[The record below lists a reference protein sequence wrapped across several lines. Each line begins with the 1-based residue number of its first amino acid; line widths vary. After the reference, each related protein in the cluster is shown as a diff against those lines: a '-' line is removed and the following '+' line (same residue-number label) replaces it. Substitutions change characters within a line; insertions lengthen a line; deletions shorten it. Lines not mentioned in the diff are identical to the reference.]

1 MQFDRFSLIAAAGLL
16 TLFHAGCSPSIPEG
30 RFACTA
36 ATVAADCPPN
46 WACRA
51 DGLCYRTPGN
61 VPDGGTDQGGGGDAD
76 VTGDGSLCTAADP
89 ADLAAVDA
97 NCDGVDGVLGSTG
110 FVYVRHD
117 GLMTGNGDSP
127 AAAVDLARAFVVAN
141 SRIATSIDVTLLLA
155 EGAYATSS
163 AYQVEAGDGLLTLVG
178 GYTTDFTARGTSRSV
193 VTSTEESALLID
205 AAEVTV
211 DSVDFATA
219 ANRTTRTVTVVG
231 SPATTLRNLTI
242 TAGRGGDG
250 VAGSPGTPNTTTG
263 AVGDDGGDGSS
274 RYVRGSGGGGGASAG
289 GNGSAPD
296 QTADPQN
303 GAPSDVTGTSC
314 GGGGDAGGR
323 PVFTCS
329 CDIINSTSS
338 ADGDNGEPGCAGAP
352 GAHGAGGVAA
362 AGTLSVDG
370 AWVPAAGAGPGDMGR
385 PGHQGGGGGGGGNSQ
400 CNNINELGND
410 ISSSGGGG
418 GEGGLPGG
426 GGGGGEPGGA
436 GGASIALT
444 SVNSTVTLRSVTL
457 VTEGGGAGGRGEVGG
472 TGSGGG
478 PGGDGGS
485 GFTYAGL
492 DAACGTAALD
502 RVRGGRGGDGGP
514 GGAGG
519 QGGCGGGG
527 AGGPS
532 LGILSSGSVVGID
545 GTVMFTI
552 GAGGSAGPSC
562 TGGNPGG
569 VGVQQNQVSL

>member
-1 MQFDRFSLIAAAGLL
+1 MQLARLSLIAAPALL

-36 ATVAADCPPN
+36 ATVEADCPPN

-51 DGLCYRTPGN
+51 DGLCYRAPGD

-110 FVYVRHD
+110 FVYVRPD

-205 AAEVTV
+205 ASEVTV

-263 AVGDDGGDGSS
+263 AVGDDGGDAPHECPRLG
-274 RYVRGSGGGGGASAG
+274 RRWRGQRRRKRLGTR
-289 GNGSAPD
+289 PD
-296 QTADPQN
+296 RHPQN

-323 PVFTCS
+323 PIFACS
-329 CDIINSTSS
+329 CDITQHV
-338 ADGDNGEPGCAGAP
+338 EQR
-352 GAHGAGGVAA
+352 
-362 AGTLSVDG
+362 
-370 AWVPAAGAGPGDMGR
+370 GR
-385 PGHQGGGGGGGGNSQ
+385 RQ
-400 CNNINELGND
+400 
-410 ISSSGGGG
+410 
-418 GEGGLPGG
+418 
-426 GGGGGEPGGA
+426 
-436 GGASIALT
+436 
-444 SVNSTVTLRSVTL
+444 R
-457 VTEGGGAGGRGEVGG
+457 
-472 TGSGGG
+472 
-478 PGGDGGS
+478 
-485 GFTYAGL
+485 
-492 DAACGTAALD
+492 
-502 RVRGGRGGDGGP
+502 
-514 GGAGG
+514 
-519 QGGCGGGG
+519 
-527 AGGPS
+527 
-532 LGILSSGSVVGID
+532 
-545 GTVMFTI
+545 
-552 GAGGSAGPSC
+552 
-562 TGGNPGG
+562 
-569 VGVQQNQVSL
+569 